1 MVKKNENE
9 VAENS
14 FQSAILPAKRFAA
27 DSYRLIKRCT
37 KPDAKEFKKIA
48 IATTVGFLVM
58 GFLGFLV
65 KLVHIPINNI
75 IVGS

>member
-1 MVKKNENE
+1 MVKDSSID
-9 VAENS
+9 APSNS
-14 FQSAILPAKRFAA
+14 FQAAILPARRFAA
-27 DSYRLIKRCT
+27 DSYRLINRCT

-65 KLVHIPINNI
+65 KLVHIP
-75 IVGS
+75 SKY